1 MSGKPKPVLCT
12 GLLLSCLAVLGSG
25 CSEPSISSPPPFL
38 PPPASTKAP
47 EVREPIRPP
56 YSLAILSFEDYSN
69 RPDLAWLRQGL
80 PEMLITDLALI
91 PGLRLVSRHRLGE
104 VLREQWLQH
113 RGSFQESPSVR
124 LGRLTGARY
133 LVSGI
138 YYVAGS
144 ELILEVHLLDV
155 EQGSVARA
163 FRVTGTVDA
172 IPSLELDLARR
183 IGSVF
188 DSGFDLPASAV
199 LPSDLDVQEA
209 PEISLHLPDPAEIPE
224 ATQAVLGSSIVSS
237 PLMTDTLLSL
247 ERLRGVREAA
257 TRIADRVWTQGVSV
271 RLGPPQYEPRAST
284 TPMSASALTVWVP
297 VEAEVERHRIG
308 HLDRGLQLVDG
319 DLAPDPS
326 WVILIYGEVDPGA
339 LRMFLEAMQMPR
351 RLFVRAIRESGEVVA
366 VSSQWSWRVDHLIQ
380 LHDDGTVG
388 FPASPQTLLTGR
400 TPFGGFWMVGPDS
413 TVRFDAVIV
422 PVPEE
427 ARMVSIEVVEE
438 PDGEGPNPGPG
449 LEFLQSIRT
458 WLLHRWNP
466 PLTESIPGSGYLPG
480 NRRSGIVLLSGVGGR
495 IQRSQVIHMP
505 SDAGFADSI
514 QELLASLAGRCFSLC
529 EEKTSGK
536 QPTRRPL
543 ELRVQFELVKDMR
556 YVGLNRRP

>member
-1 MSGKPKPVLCT
+1 MSVQPKPVLCT

-56 YSLAILSFEDYSN
+56 YSLAILPFEDYSN

-80 PEMLITDLALI
+80 PDMLITDLALI

-209 PEISLHLPDPAEIPE
+209 PEISLPLPDPAEILE

-237 PLMTDTLLSL
+237 PLMADTLLSL

-257 TRIADRVWTQGVSV
+257 TRIADRVWTQGVSI
-271 RLGPPQYEPRAST
+271 RLGPPQYEPQAST

-319 DLAPDPS
+319 DLAHDPS
-326 WVILIYGEVDPGA
+326 WVILVYGEVDPGA
-339 LRMFLEAMQMPR
+339 LRMFVEAMQMPR

-400 TPFGGFWMVGPDS
+400 TPFGGSWMVGPES

-427 ARMVSIEVVEE
+427 ARTVSVEVVEG
-438 PDGEGPNPGPG
+438 PGESPKSGPG
-449 LEFLQSIRT
+449 LEFLQSIRA

-466 PLTESIPGSGYLPG
+466 PLTESLPVSGYLPG
-480 NRRSGIVLLSGVGGR
+480 NRRMGVVTLSGSGGTV
-495 IQRSQVIHMP
+495 QKTQVIHVQP
-505 SDAGFADSI
+505 EAGFARSI
-514 QELLASLAGRCFSLC
+514 RQLLTSVQGKCFSQC
-529 EEKTSGK
+529 EKNLSPHAPK
-536 QPTRRPL
+536 PKAFQ
-543 ELRVQFELVKDMR
+543 LRVQFELIKDIR
-556 YVGLNRRP
+556 HVGLSRKI